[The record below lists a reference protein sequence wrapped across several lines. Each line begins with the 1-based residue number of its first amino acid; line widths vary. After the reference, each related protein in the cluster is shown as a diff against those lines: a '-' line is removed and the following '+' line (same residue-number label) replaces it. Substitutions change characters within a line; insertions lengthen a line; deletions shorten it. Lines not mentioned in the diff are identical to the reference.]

1 MMWRTLDADGC
12 TWEVRAVTE
21 PEGKTNGEFLE
32 FRPLDV
38 THPPRRIALQ
48 NRSLAEMD
56 EDALRSAFQQA
67 RPIGGD
73 HYGRP
78 GKRMGDVP

>member
-1 MMWRTLDADGC
+1 MMWRTIDADGC

-32 FRPLDV
+32 FRPREV
-38 THPPRRIALQ
+38 TRPPRRIAIQ
-48 NRSLAEMD
+48 PGDFDAMD
-56 EDALRSAFQQA
+56 EGALRTAFQQA

-78 GKRMGDVP
+78 GKTMGDVP